1 MGKKNQ
7 GKGLWQRIGWGG
19 GMAVLSVFAVA
30 GWIAVSMQNINY
42 DAQERM
48 LSLDQGEWGAEVF
61 DSIHESV
68 IADGLVRP
76 ANACGLGASSC
87 FKCHNG
93 TRAPEPDTNPVSAPW
108 HSEHAR
114 VNNSCVG
121 CHNGNPR
128 LMREQMAHKDL
139 IADPRQQ
146 PGESCASCHKNES
159 ELTGFLDAYLKV
171 GQ

>member
-19 GMAVLSVFAVA
+19 GMAVLSVFALV

-48 LSLDQGEWGAEVF
+48 LSLDKGEWGAEVF
-61 DSIHESV
+61 DSIHESA

-93 TRAPEPDTNPVSAPW
+93 TRAPEPDTNPVTAPW

-121 CHNGNPR
+121 CHSGNPR
-128 LMREQMAHKDL
+128 LMREQMAHRDL

-146 PGESCASCHKNES
+146 PTESCASCHQNAS
-159 ELTGFLDAYLKV
+159 ELQGFLDAYLKV